1 MEAILTSIR
10 KSLLQ
15 LVFSGS
21 FMKRWNDKMRP
32 MELVEVDKQAHKMIV
47 AWLLYELNTQDLP
60 AEDRWR
66 LGEEIV
72 RGGIF
77 DYLYRLIIT
86 DIKPPIFYQIKANP
100 AHYQQLTDWVL
111 QQLQP
116 RVQPLGKEFWEGM
129 QAHFTGQV
137 RGDDSLASQILNAA
151 HLFASRWEFHLIR
164 GLNPWDDEMTEIAD
178 NFQRGLKAHLDLRG
192 VRELMDGAG
201 SGLGKFANMC
211 GQLRFQKRWSQTPRI
226 PETSVLGHMFIVA
239 CFAYFFSIAVGAC
252 PVRRRNNF
260 YAGLFHDVPELL
272 TRDII
277 SPVKG
282 SVQGIGDLIREYE
295 GRELDRRLFS
305 ILADPSCAGLVARLR
320 YFLGA
325 EVGSEFE
332 STIIQ
337 NGEARIVSWEQLQE
351 QYNQDQF
358 CPKDGKMLKVCDH
371 LAAFLEAYTALSNGI
386 TNAHLQQ
393 ALWRIRNLYQN
404 EALTENLHIGALLAD
419 FE

>member
-1 MEAILTSIR
+1 MASIR
-10 KSLLQ
+10 KGLLQ

-32 MELVEVDKQAHKMIV
+32 MELVEVDKQAHKMIA
-47 AWLLYELNTQDLP
+47 AWLLFELNSADHDPQSK
-60 AEDRWR
+60 AR

-77 DYLYRLIIT
+77 DYLYRLVIT

-100 AHYQQLTDWVL
+100 AHYQKLTAWVL
-111 QQLQP
+111 NELQP
-116 RVQPLGKEFWEGM
+116 RVQPLGKDFWDGM
-129 QAHFTGQV
+129 RLHCESQV
-137 RGDDSLASQILNAA
+137 RRDESLASRILDAA

-164 GLNPWDDEMTEIAD
+164 DLNPWDEEMGDIEA
-178 NFQRGLKAHLDLRG
+178 NFKRGLEAYLDLRG
-192 VRELMDGAG
+192 VRDLLDGAG

-239 CFAYFFSIAVGAC
+239 CFAYFFSIAVNAC
-252 PVRRRNNF
+252 PVRRHNNF

-277 SPVKG
+277 SPVKS

-295 GRELDRRLFS
+295 AKELDRRLFS
-305 ILADPSCAGLVARLR
+305 IFDPVEHKQLVARLG
-320 YFLGA
+320 YFLGID
-325 EVGSEFE
+325 VGSEFE

-337 NGEARIVSWEQLQE
+337 DGEARIVSWEQLQG
-351 QYNQDQF
+351 QYNHDRC
-358 CPKDGKMLKVCDH
+358 CPKDGRMLKICDH

-393 ALWRIRNLYQN
+393 ALWRIRNQYQN
-404 EALTENLHIGALLAD
+404 EALTEDLHIGALLAD
-419 FE
+419 FD

>member
-1 MEAILTSIR
+1 MTSIR

-47 AWLLYELNTQDLP
+47 AWLLYELNSRNLAQ
-60 AEDRWR
+60 EEKSR
-66 LGEEIV
+66 LGEDIV

-77 DYLYRLIIT
+77 DYLYRLVIT

-100 AHYQQLTDWVL
+100 AHYQQLTEWVL
-111 QQLQP
+111 RELRP
-116 RVQPLGKEFWEGM
+116 RVQPLGRGFWENM
-129 QAHFTGQV
+129 EAHFAAQV
-137 RGDDSLASQILNAA
+137 RGAGTLASRILDAA

-164 GLNPWDDEMTEIAD
+164 DLNPWDEEMAEIEKTFR
-178 NFQRGLKAHLDLRG
+178 NGLESHLDLRG
-192 VRELMDGAG
+192 VRELLDGAG

-239 CFAYFFSIAVGAC
+239 CFAYFFSIAVNAC
-252 PVRRRNNF
+252 PARRHNNF

-277 SPVKG
+277 SPVKV
-282 SVQGIGDLIREYE
+282 SVQGIGELIREYE
-295 GRELDRRLFS
+295 GRELDRRLFA
-305 ILADPSCAGLVARLR
+305 ILAGPSYADLLTRLK
-320 YFLGA
+320 YFLGVD
-325 EVGSEFE
+325 VGSEFE

-337 NGEARIVSWEQLQE
+337 DGAARIVSWEQLQG
-351 QYNQDQF
+351 QYNQDRF
-358 CPKDGKMLKVCDH
+358 CPKDGRMLKICDH
-371 LAAFLEAYTALSNGI
+371 LAAFLEAYTALANGI
-386 TNAHLQQ
+386 DNAHLQQ

-404 EALTENLHIGALLAD
+404 EALTEDLHIGALLAD